1 MSPVPVLLIMIA
13 TFHASIAHIWA
24 GRHLLQ
30 LPVYWLAAFIG
41 VIIIHATGL
50 ELSSALPAPATVHLI
65 ETSIGAWIGL
75 FIAIRFTKQ
84 TTS

>member
-13 TFHASIAHIWA
+13 TFHAAIAHIWA
-24 GRHLLQ
+24 GRYLLQ

-41 VIIIHATGL
+41 VVIIHATGI
-50 ELSSALPAPATVHLI
+50 ELSSALPAPASVHLI

-75 FIAIRFTKQ
+75 FMAIRFTKQ
-84 TTS
+84 PA